1 MYVIGTSFGA
11 VLKFESLDDLEEV
24 AGRLMKMHG
33 WAEAAWKMDPSFP
46 VKLAYIVK
54 PDNLSDEDRAW
65 LDEFTDGLDNASRH
79 RS

>member
-11 VLKFESLDDLEEV
+11 VLKFESLGDLEKV
-24 AGRLMKMHG
+24 AGGLMRMHG
-33 WAEAAWKMDPSFP
+33 WAESMWEKDPDYP

-54 PDNLSDEDRAW
+54 PDNLSDEDRKW
-65 LDEFTDGLDNASRH
+65 LDEFTDGLDDAA